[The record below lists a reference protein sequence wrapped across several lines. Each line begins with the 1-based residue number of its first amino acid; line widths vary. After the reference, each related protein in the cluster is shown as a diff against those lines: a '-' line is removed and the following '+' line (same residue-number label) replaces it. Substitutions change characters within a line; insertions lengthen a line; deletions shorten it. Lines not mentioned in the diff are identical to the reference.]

1 MSERTGIG
9 PWLLVLAL
17 SLGPAVSNGFAR
29 FAYGLIL
36 PAMQT
41 DLAWTYTQAGWINTA
56 NALGY
61 LVGALFTLATI
72 QRFGAKALFMG
83 GMVLTAV
90 TLTLS
95 GLTRDFWL
103 LSTWR
108 VLAGIGGAPVFIAG
122 AALVSAQFRETPS
135 RNTLAIAAYFGGGGV
150 GMLVSGLVLPS
161 FFDRYGAESWQT
173 SWLLLGLASSL
184 ATVFALVCVRHAADP
199 NRAAGPAENINRL
212 PIRSMLPELSGYTL
226 FAVGYI
232 VYLTFLV
239 SWMTANG
246 ADALLV
252 STVWGLMS
260 LMVIVSPFLW
270 RPVMAAYAGG
280 APQALSCLVIGI
292 AMLLPLVVDGVAA
305 LLVSAALFGSAV
317 FMPPASIT
325 SFSRMNL
332 SPELWGRSIALFTV
346 LFSIGQTIGPIAA
359 GAIGDATG
367 AVANGLF
374 AAAIVLLLA
383 AAISAF
389 QAPLQAGRILSNS
402 NQRK

>member
-1 MSERTGIG
+1 MAERGRVG

-61 LVGALFTLATI
+61 LVGALFALATI

-95 GLTRDFWL
+95 GLTTDFWL

-108 VLAGIGGAPVFIAG
+108 ILAGIGGAPVFIAG
-122 AALVSAQFRETPS
+122 AALASAQFRENPS
-135 RNTLAIAAYFGGGGV
+135 RNTMAIAAYFGGGGV
-150 GMLVSGLVLPS
+150 GMLVSGLTLPMLLER
-161 FFDRYGAESWQT
+161 FGAESWQAA
-173 SWLLLGLASSL
+173 WLVLGLASSL
-184 ATVFALVCVRHAADP
+184 AAVFSLACVR
-199 NRAAGPAENINRL
+199 NAAGPKQPSEPAPGANSL
-212 PIRSMLPELSGYTL
+212 PVRAMLPELSGYTL
-226 FAVGYI
+226 FAVGHI

-239 SWMTANG
+239 AWMTADG

-280 APQALSCLVIGI
+280 TPQALSCLVIGT

-305 LLVSAALFGSAV
+305 LLISAALFGSAV

-367 AVANGLF
+367 GVANGLF

-389 QAPLQAGRILSNS
+389 QSPLRAVPGAERL
-402 NQRK
+402 KG

>member
-1 MSERTGIG
+1 MADRSGVG
-9 PWLLVLAL
+9 PWLLVFAL

-41 DLAWTYTQAGWINTA
+41 DLSWTYTQAGWINTA
-56 NALGY
+56 NAIGY
-61 LVGALFTLATI
+61 LLGALFALATI
-72 QRFGAKALFMG
+72 QRFGARTLFMG
-83 GMVLTAV
+83 GMVLTVV

-122 AALVSAQFRETPS
+122 AALASAQFRETPA
-135 RNTLAIAAYFGGGGV
+135 RNTMAIAAYFGGGGV
-150 GMLVSGLVLPS
+150 GMLVSGLALPTLL
-161 FFDRYGAESWQT
+161 DRFGAESWQ
-173 SWLLLGLASSL
+173 SAWLVLGLASSMAAVFSL
-184 ATVFALVCVRHAADP
+184 ACVRKASD
-199 NRAAGPAENINRL
+199 
-212 PIRSMLPELSGYTL
+212 PIRPSEPEPGAKSLPVRAMLPELSGYTL
-226 FAVGYI
+226 FAVGHI

-239 SWMTANG
+239 AWMTADG

-280 APQALSCLVIGI
+280 MPQALSCVVIGT
-292 AMLLPLVVDGVAA
+292 AMLLPLFVDGVAA
-305 LLVSAALFGSAV
+305 LLISAALFGSAV

-332 SPELWGRSIALFTV
+332 PPELWGRSIALFTV

-374 AAAIVLLLA
+374 AAAVVLLSA

-389 QAPLQAGRILSNS
+389 QSPLRSVPGAER
-402 NQRK
+402 QRG